1 MCKRNEQHSLPF
13 PDSNKFGFFKQL
25 LCYTPT
31 INASIRIDFFLSISK
46 CIADFSFLRIHD
58 HTNLCMN
65 GNTNVVVGNVQCT
78 SKCALWI
85 YWKPPFFLFH
95 QFKYLVIDVE
105 DSILHRCIDRTGS
118 EVTSHTY
125 THECGKDYSR
135 QESICEII
143 INFWIIAVPRMCSIS
158 LRLYE
163 LWKLKLWLKYGI
175 TV

>member
-13 PDSNKFGFFKQL
+13 PYSNKFGFFKQL

-58 HTNLCMN
+58 HTNLCMD

-118 EVTSHTY
+118 EVTSHTH
-125 THECGKDYSR
+125 TRMRKRLFTSGVDLWDHNKFLNNSR
-135 QESICEII
+135 ASNVLDI
-143 INFWIIAVPRMCSIS
+143 FKT
-158 LRLYE
+158 
-163 LWKLKLWLKYGI
+163 LWVMEAQ
-175 TV
+175 TMT